1 MADKTPNLAELQRDI
16 TEFIKSKYGD
26 KIVVPEP
33 EVQKPPEDGT
43 KTKTAEN
50 KIKFDL
56 IPEELEAYL
65 QKYVI
70 QQEEAI
76 EILATKICTHF
87 NRMNLELTSQDEE
100 IVGNIKSNVLM
111 IGPTGVGKTYLIR
124 LIAQKI
130 GVPFVKGDA
139 TKYSETGYVGGD
151 VEDLIRELVREAN
164 GDISL
169 AEYGIVYLDEIDKIA
184 ATGNT
189 IGPDVSRTG
198 VQRNLLK
205 LMEESE
211 VELRPPHDLAS
222 QMEAMFEAQKQG
234 KVVRKKVNTKN
245 ILFVMSG
252 AFVNLDKIVRKRLK
266 QQAIGFQA
274 AETSQKTAED
284 TIDYLKY
291 VKSEDLIEYGFESE
305 FVGRLPVLVR
315 LAALDETALYE
326 IIKNPVSAVIRSK
339 KRDFQAYGITLEFE
353 DGALRELARAAYQ
366 EKTGARGLVSAF
378 EKALLKFEKKLPS
391 TQIKKLVITE
401 QIVRNPETELAIL
414 LDNNA
419 IKEFQKDF
427 LARTGIVITF
437 TPGAKNEIFTQARQ
451 EQKDFV
457 TKCRELF
464 SNYEYGLKLLN
475 LAEFTVDEA
484 ILQDPKGRLELLIK
498 ETYHSPAN
506 KNT

>member
-33 EVQKPPEDGT
+33 EVQKPPEDGMRT
-43 KTKTAEN
+43 KTSEN
-50 KIKFDL
+50 KISFDL
-56 IPEELEAYL
+56 KPEELEAHL
-65 QKYVI
+65 KKYVI
-70 QQEEAI
+70 QQEDAI

-87 NRMNLELTSQDEE
+87 NRMNLELNSQDDE

-164 GDISL
+164 GDIQM

-184 ATGNT
+184 SSGNT
-189 IGPDVSRTG
+189 VGPDVSRTG

-274 AETSQKTAED
+274 AETTQNMED
-284 TIDYLKY
+284 ATDYLKY

-305 FVGRLPVLVR
+305 FVGRLPVVVR
-315 LAALDETALYE
+315 LAALEETALYE
-326 IIKNPVSAVIRSK
+326 IIKNSYSSVVRSK

-353 DGALRELARAAYQ
+353 DEALRHLAREAFL
-366 EKTGARGLVSAF
+366 EKTGARGLVSVF
-378 EKALLKFEKKLPS
+378 EKALMKFEKKLPS
-391 TQIKKLVITE
+391 THIKKLVVTA
-401 QIVRNPETELAIL
+401 QIVRNPETELKIL
-414 LDNNA
+414 LDNYSL
-419 IKEFQKDF
+419 KEFQKQF

-437 TPGAKNEIFTQARQ
+437 TPGAKKEIIAQAHQ
-451 EQKDFV
+451 ENKDFV
-457 TKCRELF
+457 TICWELF

-475 LAEFTVDEA
+475 LGEFLVDEA

-498 ETYHSPAN
+498 ETYHGPAN

>member
-1 MADKTPNLAELQRDI
+1 MADKTPNFAELQRDI

-26 KIVVPEP
+26 KVVFPEP
-33 EVQKPPEDGT
+33 DVQKPPEDGM
-43 KTKTAEN
+43 KTTISEN
-50 KIKFDL
+50 RINFNLK
-56 IPEELEAYL
+56 PEELEAHL
-65 QKYVI
+65 RKYVI
-70 QQEEAI
+70 QQEDAI

-87 NRMNLELTSQDEE
+87 NRMNLEINSPDDE

-151 VEDLIRELVREAN
+151 VEDLVRELVREAN
-164 GDISL
+164 GNIQL

-184 ATGNT
+184 ASGNT
-189 IGPDVSRTG
+189 VGPDVSRTG

-252 AFVNLDKIVRKRLK
+252 AFSNLDKIIRKRLK

-274 AETSQKTAED
+274 AETTQNKEAD
-284 TIDYLKY
+284 VDYLKY

-305 FVGRLPVLVR
+305 FVGRLPVVVR
-315 LAALDETALYE
+315 LAMLDEMALYK
-326 IIKNPVSAVIRSK
+326 IIKNPYSSVVRSK

-353 DGALRELARAAYQ
+353 DAALRELAREAFL
-366 EKTGARGLVSAF
+366 EKTGARGLVSVF
-378 EKALLKFEKKLPS
+378 EKALMKFEKKLPS
-391 TQIKKLVITE
+391 THIKKFVVTE
-401 QIVRNPETELAIL
+401 KIVRNPETELEIL
-414 LDNNA
+414 LDNYLL
-419 IKEFQKDF
+419 KEFQKEF

-437 TPGAKNEIFTQARQ
+437 TPGAKNEITAQARQ
-451 EQKDFV
+451 ENKDFV
-457 TKCRELF
+457 TKCWELF

-475 LAEFTVDEA
+475 LAEFSVDET
-484 ILQDPKGRLELLIK
+484 ILQDPKGRLEKLIK
-498 ETYHSPAN
+498 ETYHGSIN

>member
-1 MADKTPNLAELQRDI
+1 MADKTPNLAELQREI
-16 TEFIKSKYGD
+16 SEFLKSKYGD

-33 EVQKPPEDGT
+33 EVQKPPEDGV
-43 KTKTAEN
+43 KTKISEN
-50 KIKFDL
+50 TIIFDL
-56 IPEELEAYL
+56 KPEELEAHL
-65 QKYVI
+65 KKYVI
-70 QQEEAI
+70 QQEEAV
-76 EILATKICTHF
+76 EVLATKICTHF
-87 NRMNLELTSQDEE
+87 NRMNLELNAPDDE

-124 LIAQKI
+124 LIAQKL

-139 TKYSETGYVGGD
+139 TKFSETGYVGGD

-164 GDISL
+164 GDIQL

-234 KVVRKKVNTKN
+234 KVVRKKINTKN

-252 AFVNLDKIVRKRLK
+252 AFVNLDKIVKKRLK
-266 QQAIGFQA
+266 QQAIGFQS
-274 AETSQKTAED
+274 AETTPKVED
-284 TIDYLKY
+284 DTDYLKF

-305 FVGRLPVLVR
+305 FVGRLPVVVR
-315 LAALDETALYE
+315 LAVLSEMALYQ
-326 IIKNPVSAVIRSK
+326 IIKNPFSSVVRSK
-339 KRDFQAYGITLEFE
+339 MRDFQAYGITLEFQDE
-353 DGALRELARAAYQ
+353 ALRLLAREAFS
-366 EKTGARGLVSAF
+366 EKTGARGLVSVF

-391 TQIKKLVITE
+391 TSIKKLMVTE
-401 QIVRNPETELAIL
+401 QIVRKPETELDIL
-414 LDNNA
+414 LNNYLL
-419 IKEFQKDF
+419 KEFQTQF
-427 LARTGIVITF
+427 LVRTGIVITF
-437 TPGAKNEIFTQARQ
+437 TPGAKDEILKQSRQ
-451 EQKDFV
+451 ENKDFL
-457 TKCRELF
+457 TKCWELF

-475 LAEFTVDEA
+475 RAEFLVDEV
-484 ILQDPKGRLELLIK
+484 ILQDPKGRLEQLIK
-498 ETYHSPAN
+498 ESYHPPAN